1 MSSSQETS
9 ILFRSHNMRQE
20 KFVSKFVVREGRS
33 VIPIQNRYLVPSCTH
48 VQRLATF
55 APSHYSLN
63 CFESFARLG
72 LSQYRSLLRVVT
84 LTTRD
89 QLFGNLKR
97 QERQVAKMAP
107 KCHRVTCWAG
117 FQKATQSLSHMRY
130 PTNTCQLTS
139 PQGEADVRSLEG
151 V

>member
-1 MSSSQETS
+1 VA
-9 ILFRSHNMRQE
+9 R
-20 KFVSKFVVREGRS
+20 KGRS
-33 VIPIQNRYLVPSCTH
+33 VIPIQNQYLVPSCTH

-55 APSHYSLN
+55 APSDYLLN
-63 CFESFARLG
+63 CFESFALLC

-84 LTTRD
+84 LTTHD

-97 QERQVAKMAP
+97 QERQVAEMAP
-107 KCHRVTCWAG
+107 KCHRLRRRAG
-117 FQKATQSLSHMRY
+117 FQKATQSLSHIRY
-130 PTNTCQLTS
+130 PMDTRQLTS